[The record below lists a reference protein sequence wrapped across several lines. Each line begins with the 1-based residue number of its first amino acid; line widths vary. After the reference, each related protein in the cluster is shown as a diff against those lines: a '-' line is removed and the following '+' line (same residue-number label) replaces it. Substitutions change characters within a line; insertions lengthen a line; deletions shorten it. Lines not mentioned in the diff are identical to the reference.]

1 MKAQMK
7 AADKSGALIAVI
19 VGEEELATDTVTLR
33 DLRESTDQIE
43 IEKEII
49 IETLRKRLR

>member
-33 DLRESTDQIE
+33 DLRESTEQTAIN
-43 IEKEII
+43 KETI